1 MQFPALPP
9 PAALGSPG
17 VHAPTGP
24 ELVPGAPQ
32 RGGLRPQASLRR
44 RVHASRRRCR
54 LRRPRQRVLFMRPAA
69 VHLRGGRRLVDA
81 RVLVFQRRAA
91 RVSIDRALPRPVICR
106 ENMAHRAL
114 PLLYVNMGGEM
125 LYILSQRLKAQRIDA
140 DKAHR
145 VMSDIV
151 AAMLGARLVNELF
164 RLQPLYSARA
174 MRSLFEKITH
184 SSVMRLSPASMDKLY
199 DLMRMVTK
207 YQVWS
212 CSSPRDLLPLT
223 LKHLEAAGPGG
234 DADHVAKAVQKHL
247 EPLDLASLQRAR
259 YALLRFFQDV
269 HVRVSVLLRSGAQ
282 RPNGKL
288 AVATSPP
295 PGAPRPGA
303 IREWAPGGVL
313 LYERSFAT
321 DDSSEPSGARPALGA
336 NMYSGS
342 SSSSSSAAPSSSAP
356 STGLAELGLLLR
368 LLGPDEEE
376 PGLAS
381 LALDEELLS

>member
-1 MQFPALPP
+1 
-9 PAALGSPG
+9 
-17 VHAPTGP
+17 
-24 ELVPGAPQ
+24 
-32 RGGLRPQASLRR
+32 
-44 RVHASRRRCR
+44 
-54 LRRPRQRVLFMRPAA
+54 MRA
-69 VHLRGGRRLVDA
+69 
-81 RVLVFQRRAA
+81 
-91 RVSIDRALPRPVICR
+91 
-106 ENMAHRAL
+106 
-114 PLLYVNMGGEM
+114 
-125 LYILSQRLKAQRIDA
+125 
-140 DKAHR
+140 

-269 HVRVSVLLRSGAQ
+269 HVRVRTGARAYVAVRDRFHTDTVSVLLRSGAQ

-303 IREWAPGGVL
+303 IR
-313 LYERSFAT
+313 
-321 DDSSEPSGARPALGA
+321 
-336 NMYSGS
+336 YSGS

>member
-234 DADHVAKAVQKHL
+234 DADHVAKAVQK
-247 EPLDLASLQRAR
+247 
-259 YALLRFFQDV
+259 
-269 HVRVSVLLRSGAQ
+269 VSVLLRSGAQ